1 MFPFDGR
8 LSIVIKSIIEVFPEP
23 ELPIIPIEVLQKL
36 KNLMIL
42 RYKN

>member
-23 ELPIIPIEVLQKL
+23 ELPIIPIEVLAEIEKFNDF
-36 KNLMIL
+36 KV
-42 RYKN
+42 